1 MMIGGKIM
9 AGTID
14 TTAVTLNPGTPDV
27 VLKGTIDAYGAAGV
41 YNSSTYSAAVF
52 GPADGKFHVHNRGVI
67 ESDGSLNT
75 DAGIL
80 LGSAGNLVNS
90 GEVLAG
96 SGILVFG
103 TSGIA
108 SNVVNEGKVHATLGT
123 GVYLQGAGTVEN
135 SGEVKAIQ
143 FGLELNG
150 GGYALNSGTV
160 TGGAGIVLGEG
171 SGNYVY
177 NTGFIKATKR
187 DGISVNGLG
196 YVNNTGVIKAEHA
209 GIVVG
214 NGEVYN
220 YGKVQATKVGVYLGS
235 GSVYNNAGGKVSA
248 GIFGVELGAAGYVY
262 NAGDIIGGGDRKG
275 SLGAGVYLK
284 GGGYVYN
291 AAGGR
296 VTGLSG
302 VVATAGALTLS
313 NEGYIYGS
321 GSPGDTIA
329 AGVYAAAGGT
339 IFNAGT
345 IAGASNY
352 DGVVAGIKISGAAG
366 QVTNAGLMA
375 GYFEDGAIVLN
386 DGGTVV
392 NTGTLHALGL
402 SVGIYVKDGGS
413 VNNAGYIDS
422 VDAVVTTGG
431 VQVTNTG
438 LIRGLVASDDGG
450 TLVNFGTIAAAE
462 AVLVDGGGTVFDAG
476 TITGDYIGVYFDPS
490 FANELILKPGAEIY
504 GGAYGGGGVLDLAR
518 GTTVGMIELNGKFSG
533 FTTLDVDKQAE
544 WELAAGS
551 SLANTL
557 GVDND
562 GTILALGEAGLTI
575 SGALFGKGTVDSG
588 MGDLTLDGRVGQ
600 KENVALGGAGETLYV
615 GAASAFSGTIENFQE
630 GDAIVL
636 TGVASSLVT
645 GVSFSGGV
653 LTVSE
658 SAASYTFTFANPGS
672 FAHDKFSFFRD
683 HGEAGITLSPR
694 GQMSFVAP
702 AAAASAAGTVQVPS
716 VSYAPIASSVV
727 PSSTGGSGGL
737 IDSLLQQTLGALA
750 PVVTLQG

>member
-1 MMIGGKIM
+1 M

-14 TTAVTLNPGTPDV
+14 TTAVTLNPGHPHV

-41 YNSSTYSAAVF
+41 YDSATFSAAVF
-52 GPADGKFHVHNRGVI
+52 GPADGKFHVHNRGEI

-80 LGSAGNLVNS
+80 LGSAGHVVNS
-90 GEVLAG
+90 GDVLSG

-103 TSGIA
+103 TGGIA
-108 SNVVNEGKVHATLGT
+108 GDVVNEGKVHATLGI

-135 SGEVKAIQ
+135 SGVVKAVQ
-143 FGLELNG
+143 FGLELEG

-160 TGGAGIVLGEG
+160 TGGAGIFLGEG

-177 NTGFIKATKR
+177 NTGFIKSTKR
-187 DGISVNGLG
+187 DGIAIDGLG
-196 YVNNTGVIKAEHA
+196 YVNNTGVIKSAHA
-209 GIVVG
+209 GIVAG
-214 NGEVYN
+214 SGEVYN

-235 GSVYNNAGGKVSA
+235 GSVYNNAGGEVA
-248 GIFGVELGAAGYVY
+248 GGIFGVELGAAGYVY
-262 NAGDIIGGGDRKG
+262 NAGKLVGGSDHRG
-275 SLGAGVYLK
+275 SLGVGVYLK
-284 GGGYVYN
+284 AGGYIYN

-302 VVATAGALTLS
+302 VVAMGGALTLS
-313 NEGYIYGS
+313 NEGFIYGS
-321 GSPGDTIA
+321 GSPGNTIA

-345 IAGASNY
+345 IAGASSY
-352 DGVVAGIKISGAAG
+352 EEGVAGIRISGAAG
-366 QVTNAGLMA
+366 QVTNAGVMS
-375 GYFEDGAIVLN
+375 GYFEDGAILLN

-392 NTGTLHALGL
+392 NTGTLHARGL

-413 VNNAGYIDS
+413 VNNSGY
-422 VDAVVTTGG
+422 VYALDAVVTTGG

-438 LIRGLVASDDGG
+438 LIRGLVASDNGG
-450 TLVNFGTIAAAE
+450 TLINLGTIAAVE
-462 AVLVDGGGTVFDAG
+462 AVVVDGGGTVFDAG
-476 TITGDYIGVYFDPS
+476 TISGEYIGIEFESS

-504 GGAYGGGGVLDLAR
+504 GGVYGGGGVLDLAR

-533 FTTLDVDKQAE
+533 FTTLDVDRNAE
-544 WELAAGS
+544 WEFGAGS

-562 GTILALGEAGLTI
+562 GTIVALGEEGLTI
-575 SGALFGKGTVDSG
+575 SGALFGKGTVESG
-588 MGDLTLDGRVGQ
+588 MGNLTLDGRVGQ
-600 KENVALGGAGETLYV
+600 NENVALGGAGETLYV
-615 GAASAFSGTIENFQE
+615 GAASAFSGTIENFQS
-630 GDAIVL
+630 GDALVL
-636 TGVASSLVT
+636 TGVAASMVT
-645 GVSFSGGV
+645 GISFSGGV

-658 SAASYTFTFANPGS
+658 SSASYTFTFANPGS
-672 FAHDKFSFFRD
+672 FAHDRFSFFRD

-694 GQMSFVAP
+694 GQMNFVAP
-702 AAAASAAGTVQVPS
+702 SAAASTAGTVQVPS
-716 VSYAPIASSVV
+716 VSYAPVASSVV